1 LDGVRHVRTTSEGQ
15 DALII
20 ERRICGDS
28 DNGSHAGPSNA
39 TTSTGGTSRSR
50 ADARSPNAQL
60 ARAGKQ
66 SKAGRQAIRD
76 GDKMAAAV
84 QRSNSDLDTTAV
96 STVTSAHEAVE
107 IKHIHVHEVKGSA
120 MQDLRT
126 QIDYSAIW
134 WTD

>member
-1 LDGVRHVRTTSEGQ
+1 MYGQ
-15 DALII
+15 PAKGKMLL
-20 ERRICGDS
+20 S
-28 DNGSHAGPSNA
+28 LNGGSAEIATIDPTQDPSKA

-50 ADARSPNAQL
+50 TDARSPNAQL

-66 SKAGRQAIRD
+66 SKSGRQAIRD
-76 GDKMAAAV
+76 GDKMAAAI
-84 QRSNSDLDTTAV
+84 QRSNSDLETTAV